1 MHEDEEGNWHA
12 DPEFA
17 ISMPIA
23 DWRRLNRGEPMSDT
37 ETSASMR
44 KLVEAVTSTVRPT
57 LSLTPAHGSYT
68 DNARIA
74 QNLKA
79 MLHGED
85 AWAGLEPWQQES
97 LDMICSRMGR
107 ILAGNPAHPKH
118 WFGIIN
124 FANLGL
130 DPNHRVKE
138 GQV

>member
-23 DWRRLNRGEPMSDT
+23 DWRRFNRGEPMNDT
-37 ETSASMR
+37 AVDNSMR

-57 LSLTPAHGSYT
+57 LSLSPAHGSYT

-74 QNLKA
+74 QTLKA

-130 DPNHRVKE
+130 DPNYRVKDS
-138 GQV
+138 Q